1 MEICEYLHTNQ
12 IPNSFTDGC
21 QEITISVKNN
31 QIMVIYLLV
40 YLLHVLFEKWN
51 GRILKHGNPFQV
63 QRLLTIRDLKG
74 SQRSLWIQWP
84 ILACLSLLTTLGGIY
99 MFAFYVG
106 CDPVTSKRI
115 ERPDQLL
122 PLIVVD
128 TMSQYPGD
136 LMTYF
141 FLGRKTLPPPSP

>member
-1 MEICEYLHTNQ
+1 MTSI
-12 IPNSFTDGC
+12 
-21 QEITISVKNN
+21 
-31 QIMVIYLLV
+31 
-40 YLLHVLFEKWN
+40 LFEIWH
-51 GRILKHGNPFQV
+51 GRILKHGNPLQV

-136 LMTYF
+136 F
-141 FLGRKTLPPPSP
+141 FDSNLVFTGAAL